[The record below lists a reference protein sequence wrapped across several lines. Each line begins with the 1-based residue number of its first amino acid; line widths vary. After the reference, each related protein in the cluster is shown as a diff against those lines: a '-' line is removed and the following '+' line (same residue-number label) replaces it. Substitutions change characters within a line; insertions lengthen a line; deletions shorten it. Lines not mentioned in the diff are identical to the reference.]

1 MFDFEFIYTA
11 FLITAMTVLLVKELL
26 EPDLVVF
33 STLVLLT
40 AGRVITVSEAFS
52 GFSNHGMLTVAFLF
66 IVASALQRTDILNII
81 ADRIMKQHG
90 NISAKLTRMMFP
102 VSAISAFFNN
112 TPVVAMLIPVIKQW
126 ARKKGN
132 PISKF
137 MIPLSYASILGGICT
152 LIGTSTTLVV
162 HGLMIENGIE
172 GFSFFEI
179 SKVGVPT
186 AIFGLLAIIL
196 FGHRLLPDRK
206 PPIIELGSSTREFV
220 VEMKVNQDFRNIGRT
235 ISEAGLRHLKGLYL
249 FQIERGDRLISVVG
263 PEEKILPGDRL
274 FFTGLPSTIIELQ
287 RTPGLV
293 TVRDP
298 EFNLK
303 DYDSDQLGTFEV
315 VISPNSP
322 LIGKNVRESDFRS
335 RYQAVIL
342 GIHRSGER
350 IQKKIGDI
358 VIRSGDTLLILA
370 KNSFAERWYHSRDFY
385 LVSRSESPPSKPRRY
400 SWLSISILAIM
411 IITMASGLLPI
422 LLSVCLAT
430 LILILTGCISAQDAR
445 DSIEWKVLL
454 IIASAFGISRAMINS
469 GVADYIAVNLISALG
484 AAGPLGLIAGTYFI
498 VSLYTEIITN
508 NASAA
513 LIFPVSLAISQQA
526 GLDPRPFFI
535 TVAIAASAS
544 FATPIG
550 YQTNLMVYGPGG
562 YKFKDFLRVGIP
574 MNILIGIFT
583 VTLVYLIYFQGRG

>member
-11 FLITAMTVLLVKELL
+11 TLIAAMTVLLVKELL
-26 EPDLVVF
+26 EPDLAVF
-33 STLVLLT
+33 STLIMLT

-66 IVASALQRTDILNII
+66 IVASALQRSDILNII
-81 ADRIMKQHG
+81 VGRIMKQHG
-90 NISAKLTRMMFP
+90 KISTKLIRMMIP
-102 VSAISAFFNN
+102 VSSVSAFFNN

-126 ARKKGN
+126 ARKTGN
-132 PISKF
+132 PVSKF

-162 HGLMIENGIE
+162 HGLMIENGLE

-179 SKVGVPT
+179 SKVGIPT
-186 AIFGLLAIIL
+186 ALFGLMVIVLI
-196 FGHRLLPDRK
+196 GHRLLPERK
-206 PPIIELGSSTREFV
+206 PPLIELGGNTREFV
-220 VEMKVNQDFRNIGRT
+220 VEMKVNENFRNIGKT
-235 ISEAGLRHLKGLYL
+235 ISEANLRHLKGLYL
-249 FQIERGDRLISVVG
+249 FQIERGDKIISAAG
-263 PEEKILPGDRL
+263 PEEKILSGDRL
-274 FFTGLPSTIIELQ
+274 FFAGLPSTIIELQ
-287 RTPGLV
+287 RTPGLI
-293 TVRDP
+293 TVQDP
-298 EFNLK
+298 EFDLQN
-303 DYDSDQLGTFEV
+303 YDSDQLGTFEA
-315 VISPNSP
+315 VISSNSP
-322 LIGKNVRESDFRS
+322 LIGKNVRESKFRS

-350 IQKKIGDI
+350 IQKKVGDI
-358 VIRSGDTLLILA
+358 VIKTGDTLLILA

-385 LVSRSESPPSKPRRY
+385 LVSRAESPPSKPRRY

-430 LILILTGCISAQDAR
+430 LILILTGCISAEDAR

-454 IIASAFGISRAMINS
+454 IIASAFGISKAMINS
-469 GVADYIAVNLISALG
+469 GVADYIAVHLISVLG
-484 AAGPLGLIAGTYFI
+484 VAGPIGLIAGTYFI
-498 VSLYTEIITN
+498 VSFYTEIITN

-513 LIFPVSLAISQQA
+513 LVFPVSLAIAQQA
-526 GLDPRPFFI
+526 ALDPRPFFI

-574 MNILIGIFT
+574 MNIIIGIVT
-583 VTLVYLIYFQGRG
+583 VTMIYLIYY

>member
-11 FLITAMTVLLVKELL
+11 TLIAAMTVLLVKELL
-26 EPDLVVF
+26 EPDLAVF
-33 STLVLLT
+33 STLIMLT

-66 IVASALQRTDILNII
+66 IVASALQRSDMLNII
-81 ADRIMKQHG
+81 VGRIMKQHG
-90 NISAKLTRMMFP
+90 KISTKLIRMMIP
-102 VSAISAFFNN
+102 VSSVSAFFNN

-126 ARKKGN
+126 ARKTGN
-132 PISKF
+132 PVSKF

-162 HGLMIENGIE
+162 HGLMIENGLE

-179 SKVGVPT
+179 SKVGIPT
-186 AIFGLLAIIL
+186 ALFGLMVIVLI
-196 FGHRLLPDRK
+196 GHRLLPDRK
-206 PPIIELGSSTREFV
+206 PPLIQLGGNTREFV
-220 VEMKVNQDFRNIGRT
+220 VEMKVNENFRNIGKT
-235 ISEAGLRHLKGLYL
+235 ISEANLRHLKGLYL
-249 FQIERGDRLISVVG
+249 FQIERGDKIISPAG

-287 RTPGLV
+287 RTPGLI
-293 TVRDP
+293 TVQDP
-298 EFNLK
+298 EFDLQN
-303 DYDSDQLGTFEV
+303 YDSDQLGTFEA
-315 VISPNSP
+315 VISSNSP
-322 LIGKNVRESDFRS
+322 LIGKNVRESEFRS

-350 IQKKIGDI
+350 IQKKVGDI
-358 VIRSGDTLLILA
+358 VIRTGDTLLILA

-385 LVSRSESPPSKPRRY
+385 LVSRAESPPSKPRRY

-430 LILILTGCISAQDAR
+430 LILILTGCISAEDAR

-454 IIASAFGISRAMINS
+454 IIASAFGISKAMINS
-469 GVADYIAVNLISALG
+469 GVADYIAVHLISALG
-484 AAGPLGLIAGTYFI
+484 VAGPIGLIAGTYFI

-513 LIFPVSLAISQQA
+513 LVFPVSLAIAQQA
-526 GLDPRPFFI
+526 ALDPRPFFI

-574 MNILIGIFT
+574 MNIIIGIVT
-583 VTLVYLIYFQGRG
+583 VTMIYLIYY